1 MAVNTKVGL
10 ITEIDKL
17 INLTELNQETQ
28 GLLQHLYAGV
38 QQVDR
43 SFVRETNFKAKRKG
57 GNTAPKTNMPP
68 NYVPTKEELAA
79 IEKKRM
85 NPPAP
90 PVEIKQDDAT
100 QVTVEV
106 KEQPNE
112 GELLDIITDGLEK
125 AKENYKNPK
134 AFAKKLKSIGIEA
147 EGKTHE
153 ELFKVAKTKF
163 DEISA

>member
-17 INLTELNQETQ
+17 INSTELNQETQ

-57 GNTAPKTNMPP
+57 GTTAPKTNMPP
-68 NYVPTKEELAA
+68 NYVPTPEELAA

-85 NPPAP
+85 NPPVP
-90 PVEIKQDDAT
+90 PVEIKQDDLAPV
-100 QVTVEV
+100 QVEV

-112 GELLDIITDGLEK
+112 GELLDIVIDGLEK
-125 AKENYKNPK
+125 AKENFKTPK
-134 AFAKKLKSIGIEA
+134 AFAKKLKSIGVEA

-153 ELFKVAKTKF
+153 ELFKVAKAKF

>member
-17 INLTELNQETQ
+17 INSTELNQETQ

-57 GNTAPKTNMPP
+57 GTTTPKTNMPP
-68 NYVPTKEELAA
+68 NYAPTPEELAEL
-79 IEKKRM
+79 EKKRM
-85 NPPAP
+85 MPTVP
-90 PVEIKQDDAT
+90 PVDTLQEEPAQ
-100 QVTVEV
+100 TVAEV
-106 KEQPNE
+106 KPQPNE
-112 GELLDIITDGLEK
+112 AELLDLITDGLEK
-125 AKENYKNPK
+125 AKENYKTAK
-134 AFAKKLKSIGIEA
+134 VFAKKLKSIGIEA

-153 ELFKVAKTKF
+153 ELFKVAKSKF
-163 DEISA
+163 DEINA

>member
-17 INLTELNQETQ
+17 INSTELNQETQ

-43 SFVRETNFKAKRKG
+43 SFIRETNFKAKRKTG
-57 GNTAPKTNMPP
+57 STTTKTKMPP
-68 NYVPTKEELAA
+68 NYVPTPEELAEL
-79 IEKKRM
+79 EKKRM
-85 NPPAP
+85 TPPVP
-90 PVEIKQDDAT
+90 PVEKQEVADP
-100 QVTVEV
+100 VTVEV
-106 KEQPNE
+106 KPQPNE
-112 GELLDIITDGLEK
+112 AELLDLITDGLDK
-125 AKENYKNPK
+125 AKENYENPK
-134 AFAKKLKSIGIEA
+134 TFAKKLKSIGIEA

-153 ELFKVAKTKF
+153 ELFKVAKAKF